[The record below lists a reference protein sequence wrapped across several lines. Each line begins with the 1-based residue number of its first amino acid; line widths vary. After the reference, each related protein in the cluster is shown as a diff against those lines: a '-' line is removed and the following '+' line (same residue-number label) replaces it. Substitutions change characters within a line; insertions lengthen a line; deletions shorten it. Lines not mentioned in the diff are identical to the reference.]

1 MRLGFV
7 TAHSDTPTLPRC
19 PWRSQKYTVPVCAH
33 CVPDSRHR
41 HAQQR
46 GRVPIPMSI
55 GASELGRRKGP
66 APDLDRVCE
75 CEADRQGQAP
85 THVKLQP
92 CSPVLHH
99 HVAPCPLARLA
110 RHMEGATSETAL
122 ASQFCVRK
130 RCGGPRSARHR
141 FAPASWRPRPSK
153 KPALGQTCWGC
164 SRLFSSLDRAGPR
177 IQACFDTSGSVSK
190 ARMAWINLPG
200 ANKVRLLAVPKP

>member
-1 MRLGFV
+1 MVSCRRLAMRLGFV

-110 RHMEGATSETAL
+110 RHM
-122 ASQFCVRK
+122 
-130 RCGGPRSARHR
+130 GGPHRRQHWLHNSAYGKDVGGHVLQGTGSHR
-141 FAPASWRPRPSK
+141 QVGGPVPAKASPR
-153 KPALGQTCWGC
+153 ADMLG
-164 SRLFSSLDRAGPR
+164 L
-177 IQACFDTSGSVSK
+177 
-190 ARMAWINLPG
+190 
-200 ANKVRLLAVPKP
+200 